1 MDDRVAAARSSL
13 RNTALVYSLFL
24 VVAIVVAVYIVV
36 SAVSGAAY
44 VTLSFVVIVGL
55 LLAYQVVQHLRDF
68 GARLAESD
76 GVVQRKFRR
85 ADLIIFMDSYYL
97 TVAGTVFRLRPEDWI
112 HIEEG
117 ERVKVVH
124 FPHTL
129 TVVSVHS
136 ASYPGT
142 PPTPPT
148 PPAQS

>member
-1 MDDRVAAARSSL
+1 MDDRVAAARASL
-13 RNTALVYSLFL
+13 RNTALAYFLFL
-24 VVAIVVAVYIVV
+24 VVAIVVAVYIVL

-55 LLAYQVVQHLRDF
+55 LLAYQVAQHIRDF

-76 GVVQRKFRR
+76 GIAQRKFRR

-97 TVAGTVFRLRPEDWI
+97 TVGGTVFRLRPEDWI

-117 ERVKVVH
+117 DMVKVVH

-136 ASYPGT
+136 PTYSGT
-142 PPTPPT
+142 LPPPKPE
-148 PPAQS
+148 